1 MDSIVYGGLDVHKE
15 SISVCLLVSDT
26 GEIIEDRLI
35 NDGER
40 VKRAAKRWGKL
51 GELRLCYEASGAGFV
66 LKRLLNNLGI
76 SCEVIAPSLIPKAPG
91 NHTKTD
97 KRDAKQLALLYRA
110 GMLSIVRAPGED
122 EEMVRA
128 LVRLRVE
135 VTADVVRGKNR
146 LAKYLRTIGQ
156 EYSGKTWTEAHK
168 AWLYG
173 LKLKP
178 IEETIVSTHL
188 NGIDDLLRR
197 REGIDRQVEEI
208 AQSEP
213 YREMVGRLKSL
224 RGIDTYS
231 AMVLISEIGDCR
243 RFSKPTQLM
252 SYLGLVPRESSS
264 GEKRRTGSITKTGN
278 SYARWVLGEAAWN
291 QMRKVGR
298 CERVR
303 RHWKTQPEEVVAIGK
318 RAAERLHHK
327 FWRVAARREDRKI
340 AVIAVA
346 REMVGFVWALLT
358 LEPRGMVS

>member
-15 SISVCLLVSDT
+15 SISICLLVSDT

-40 VKRAAKRWGKL
+40 VKRAAKRWQKL
-51 GELRLCYEASGAGFV
+51 GELRLCYEASGCGFV
-66 LKRLLNNLGI
+66 LKRLLNRLGI

-110 GMLSIVRAPGED
+110 GMLSIVRTPGED

-128 LVRLRVE
+128 LVRLRAQL
-135 VTADVVRGKNR
+135 TADIVRVKNR
-146 LAKYLRTIGQ
+146 LTKYLRTIGQ
-156 EYSGKTWTEAHK
+156 EYSGKNWSQGHKTW
-168 AWLYG
+168 LRG

-188 NGIDDLLRR
+188 NGLDDLARR
-197 REGIDRQVEEI
+197 REEIDRQIEEI

-213 YREMVGRLKSL
+213 YRAA
-224 RGIDTYS
+224 IDNTYS

-264 GEKRRTGSITKTGN
+264 GEKRKTGSITKTGN

-291 QMRKVGR
+291 QMRKVGK

-318 RAAERLHHK
+318 RAAERLHYK
-327 FWRVAARREDRKI
+327 FWRV
-340 AVIAVA
+340 
-346 REMVGFVWALLT
+346 
-358 LEPRGMVS
+358 